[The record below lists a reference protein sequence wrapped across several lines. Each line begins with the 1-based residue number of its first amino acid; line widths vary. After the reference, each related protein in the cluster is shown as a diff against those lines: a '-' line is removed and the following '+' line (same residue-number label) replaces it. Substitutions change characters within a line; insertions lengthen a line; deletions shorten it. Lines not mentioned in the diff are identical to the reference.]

1 MWQNPILND
10 LEFEI
15 MILDGVHTF
24 EANMFFLNLSIHKL
38 KTGGICVIEDIHKN
52 HLDLYKEEL
61 NKLEYWFPTFEISLI
76 ELFKSSEHVEDN
88 CIMVLHKKI

>member
-1 MWQNPILND
+1 
-10 LEFEI
+10 
-15 MILDGVHTF
+15 
-24 EANMFFLNLSIHKL
+24 
-38 KTGGICVIEDIHKN
+38 
-52 HLDLYKEEL
+52 LYKEEL